1 MAYPVPTVFLYP
13 ISSYHPKFL
22 KSWKGVET
30 FLPYLPIMGISSFSS
45 LPSPN
50 PIQPIAQIIQFLNW
64 KNSGCSII
72 LLSHYL
78 SLRYFLKHWVCIWIV
93 IWPRIWPPISI
104 SSLDSDAIFQTVNGR
119 KKFIEDRFSWYWD
132 IRQRE
137 HIVYWS

>member
-1 MAYPVPTVFLYP
+1 MPTQYLPSFSTQSPPTIQNSWNLERASKLF
-13 ISSYHPKFL
+13 SS
-22 KSWKGVET
+22 
-30 FLPYLPIMGISSFSS
+30 YLPIMGISSFSS

-78 SLRYFLKHWVCIWIV
+78 SLRYVLKHWVCIWIV
-93 IWPRIWPPISI
+93 IWPRIWAPKSI

-132 IRQRE
+132 IREGE